1 MSLRDTLTK
10 PRSRERVLFG
20 VIGALFLVFAVR
32 QASRSFFGV
41 AIFLA
46 TIGLLAVLAAA
57 FLSERAL
64 HRAGI
69 SFILVN
75 IVAAAVGVFLEL
87 PQ

>member
-20 VIGALFLVFAVR
+20 FIGALFLVFAAR
-32 QASRSFFGV
+32 QASRALFGV
-41 AIFLA
+41 AIFFA

-64 HRAGI
+64 HRAGLA
-69 SFILVN
+69 FILIN
-75 IVAAAVGVFLEL
+75 TVAAAVGVFSE
-87 PQ
+87 PPK